1 MKVWAKTLINHKI
14 QSDVVQEF
22 SSARPSDLKGWT
34 EVISS
39 LCQTLE
45 LERPVI
51 LDKHIRELNQFGRT
65 LFRPADYID
74 SFPFDALEI
83 EVFPEPKNE
92 AEERYS
98 FF

>member
-22 SSARPSDLKGWT
+22 TSARPSDLEGWT
-34 EVISS
+34 RVISS
-39 LCQTLE
+39 LCQRLE

-51 LDKHIRELNQFGRT
+51 LNKHIKELNQFGKT
-65 LFRPADYID
+65 IFRSVDYID
-74 SFPFDALEI
+74 FFQYDAFEI

-92 AEERYS
+92 TEDRYC